1 MKVLIVDGFGTT
13 EWGRRMA
20 RGLESVVRS
29 AVKELSVREV
39 HAAEIIVCSVG
50 ALASQGFVPRDS
62 RSEAVFDG
70 VDLIFVDGDDRLLPW
85 RDKHWGRFVMMCL
98 ATGKRLFA
106 GGAAALAVACVA
118 AVGKRCLQVMA
129 DPPPKED
136 DESWPVKIEGSD
148 YYVRD
153 ASGLFTPKGSLG
165 IRRLARTQALD
176 VPQREMPHLEAART
190 GLGSKSRFSH
200 SAKLGESKTKV
211 LPVAHAA
218 VVRVPRIFVTAC
230 STPWTVV
237 PSPRLTVLAEDSRG
251 PQVFVVDQCW
261 AARGHAGASDT
272 VATIL
277 LNFATH
283 MYETALLKDDKP
295 TSSSTPN
302 VLGRLPPSLAP
313 STCRKLL
320 PTLKAT
326 TTLPVQHG
334 SQTARGRLETTEAIP
349 PAQEAPPMVVV
360 VVPPKKSTQPYC
372 SYLKRRRKHKESGFY
387 SVVNDGPFVAAA
399 EQARLEA
406 RASRARWMDPE
417 GRNFLATS
425 GVASQLPLRT
435 AGGIAA
441 AGPFYAAHT
450 VVGRTED
457 KSKFV
462 SSPGWH
468 PVADRQQVQQTAN

>member
-1 MKVLIVDGFGTT
+1 MKVLVVDGFGTS

-20 RGLESVVRS
+20 RGLERAVRG

-39 HAAEIIVCSVG
+39 HAAEIVVCGVG
-50 ALASQGFVPRDS
+50 ALAAQGLIPRDS

-70 VDLIFVDGDDRLLPW
+70 IDLIFVDGDERLLPW
-85 RDKHWGRFVMMCL
+85 RDAHWARFVMLCL
-98 ATGKRLFA
+98 ATRKRLFA
-106 GGAAALAVACVA
+106 GGAAALAVACVSS
-118 AVGKRCLQVMA
+118 VGNRCLQVMA

-165 IRRLARTQALD
+165 IRRMARTQALD

-218 VVRVPRIFVTAC
+218 VARVPRTFVTAC
-230 STPWTVV
+230 SAPWTVV
-237 PSPRLTVLAEDSRG
+237 PTPRLTVLAEDSRG
-251 PQVFVVDQCW
+251 PQVFVVDRCW
-261 AARGHAGASDT
+261 AARGHASASDA

-283 MYETALLKDDKP
+283 MYETALLTDDNP
-295 TSSSTPN
+295 SCSTPN
-302 VLGRLPPSLAP
+302 VLGRLSPSLPP

-320 PTLKAT
+320 PTLKT
-326 TTLPVQHG
+326 TTTTVPVQHG
-334 SQTARGRLETTEAIP
+334 SQTARGRLETSDVPP
-349 PAQEAPPMVVV
+349 PAQEAPVVV
-360 VVPPKKSTQPYC
+360 LVPPKSTQPYC

-387 SVVNDGPFVAAA
+387 SIVNDGPYVAAA
-399 EQARLEA
+399 ERARLEA
-406 RASRARWMDPE
+406 RASRARWVDPE
-417 GRNFLATS
+417 GRNFRATS
-425 GVASQLPLRT
+425 GVASRLPLRT
-435 AGGIAA
+435 AGGVAA
-441 AGPFYAAHT
+441 SGPFYAAHT
-450 VVGRTED
+450 VVGRMED

-462 SSPGWH
+462 STPGWH
-468 PVADRQQVQQTAN
+468 PVADRQQVQPVAS